1 MIDGLTPIL
10 HVDAIEPILP
20 FWRDRLGF
28 QVVNEVREDD
38 RLGFVI
44 LVRGDLQLMAQT
56 RESVENDLHGIPGIP
71 PGGTILFLQVPDLDA
86 IIEALG
92 DTEVLV
98 PRRTTFY
105 GSEEIWVREP
115 GGNVVGFA
123 EFGDT
128 GGTDDDG

>member
-1 MIDGLTPIL
+1 MIDSATPIL
-10 HVDAIEPILP
+10 HVEAIEPLLP

-28 QVVNEVREDD
+28 QVVNEVVEDD

-44 LVRGDLQLMAQT
+44 LTRGDVMLMAQT
-56 RESVENDLHGIPGIP
+56 RASVENDLDGIPGIP
-71 PGGTILFLQVPDLDA
+71 SGGTVLFLRVPDLDT
-86 IIEALG
+86 IIDALG

-123 EFGDT
+123 EFSEESRS
-128 GGTDDDG
+128 